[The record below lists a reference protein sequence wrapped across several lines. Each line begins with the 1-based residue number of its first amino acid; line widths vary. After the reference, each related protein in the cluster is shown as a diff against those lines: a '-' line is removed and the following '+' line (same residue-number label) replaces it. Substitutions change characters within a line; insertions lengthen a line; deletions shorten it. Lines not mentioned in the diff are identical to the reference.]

1 MPNIFQKLTKASKS
15 KQYSYTMLQG
25 VGNPTDFNTTSVLTS
40 IDKALLYW
48 AYIAIDTIAKQFF
61 SLEYSYIDKNGKEI
75 QNDSIDRFMQRPNP
89 FETAPIF
96 FYRIA
101 YQLEVTGKS
110 FIRKRDD
117 NGEVNFYI
125 LNDPTAMT
133 IVKSDD
139 GSKIIGFR
147 YRTNSGTIEY
157 NPLEIIFL
165 RYPHPF
171 LNFEG
176 YGRLQAILEDLNIQI
191 DVKRIMREIL
201 SRSVPRQAITV
212 EDYTYASKIKEVLTL
227 SRLQSSIPI
236 LPKANSIPLERTPQE
251 LQIIEINKAIRD
263 TILQEFGVPPSIVG
277 VYQDVNRANALAS
290 EQTFI
295 RNTISPRVKFIEQF
309 LNIELVKEVLNLD
322 GWLELKI
329 PYQYDEDLELKKIE
343 VYLRNGVMTINEV
356 RAIEGLAPM
365 PWGDHPILL
374 PWGGHPYMPASF
386 IPLSF
391 SGQANQK
398 TKGSIIEHNQK
409 KTIND
414 IHEKNWYSTVKS
426 MSKTEPQLVREWK
439 TIFKMQRE
447 EILSKFLGI
456 KNFYGL
462 NKQIDQFIISILN
475 GVSEER
481 EEQIRELLSELYQE
495 RTNAFAM
502 VYDLTPP
509 QVSPALINAVM
520 NRTIKIELVNEA
532 TVRELREAIQE
543 SIMEG
548 ESVDELAQRINGI
561 FDFYEEYRAVR
572 IARTELIGVSNMAS
586 LDTMMANDV
595 ESKEWFT
602 ALDELVRPSHR
613 ALHGQ
618 VRRINEKFYSPV
630 TGAELLYPGDPEAD
644 PGEVINCR
652 CIIVPA
658 EGGE

>member
-1 MPNIFQKLTKASKS
+1 MPNIFQKLTKALRG
-15 KQYSYTMLQG
+15 KQYSYTMVQG

-48 AYIAIDTIAKQFF
+48 AYIAIDMIAKQFF
-61 SLEYSYIDKNGKEI
+61 SLEYSFFDSNGKEI
-75 QNDSIDRFMQRPNP
+75 QNKDIDKFFQRPNP

-110 FIRKRDD
+110 FIRKREDD
-117 NGEVNFYI
+117 GEVNFYI

-139 GSKIIGFR
+139 GSKILKFR
-147 YRTNSGTIEY
+147 YRTSNMTIEY
-157 NPLEIIFL
+157 DPSEIIFL

-176 YGRLQAILEDLNIQI
+176 YGRLQAILEDLNLQI

-227 SRLQSSIPI
+227 SKIQNSIPI

-295 RNTISPRVKFIEQF
+295 RNTILPRVKFIEQF
-309 LNIELVKEVLNLD
+309 LNIELVREVLKLD

-329 PYQYDEDLELKKIE
+329 PYQYDEELELRKLE
-343 VYLRNGVMTINEV
+343 VYLRNGVVTINEV
-356 RAIEGLAPM
+356 RAMEGLAPM
-365 PWGDHPILL
+365 PWGDHP
-374 PWGGHPYMPASF
+374 YMPASY
-386 IPLSF
+386 IPLAF

-398 TKGSIIEHNQK
+398 TKENVFEYNQK

-414 IHEKNWYSTVKS
+414 IHEKNWYSTIKS
-426 MSKTEPQLVREWK
+426 MSKTEPHLVKEWK

-447 EILSKFLGI
+447 EILSKLLGL
-456 KNFYGL
+456 KNFYGMH
-462 NKQIDQFIISILN
+462 KQIDQFIISILN

-495 RTNAFAM
+495 RTNAFAL

-520 NRTIKIELVNEA
+520 NKTIKIDLINEA
-532 TVRELREAIQE
+532 TLRELREAIHE
-543 SIMEG
+543 SIIEG
-548 ESVDELAQRINGI
+548 ESVEELAQRINGI
-561 FDFYEEYRAVR
+561 FDFYEEFRAVR

-586 LDTMMANDV
+586 LDTMIANDV
-595 ESKEWFT
+595 EYKEWFT

-618 VRRINEKFYSPV
+618 IRRINEKFYSPV
-630 TGAELLYPGDPEAD
+630 TGSELLYPGDPDAD

-658 EGGE
+658 EGGEVNG

>member
-1 MPNIFQKLTKASKS
+1 MPNIIKRILGGLKGKS
-15 KQYSYTMLQG
+15 LPDTFTPG
-25 VGNPTDFNTTSVLTS
+25 IGNPTDFYSPVILSN

-48 AYIAIDTIAKQFF
+48 TYIAIDTIAKQFF
-61 SLEYSYIDKNGKEI
+61 SLEYSFKDRDGKDIQNNEIDKFF
-75 QNDSIDRFMQRPNP
+75 RRPNP

-101 YQLEVTGKS
+101 YQLEATGKC
-110 FIRKRDD
+110 FIRKREDD
-117 NGEVNFYI
+117 GEINFYI
-125 LNDPTAMT
+125 LSDPTAVRIM
-133 IVKSDD
+133 KSDD
-139 GSKIIGFR
+139 GSRIVGFV
-147 YRTNSGTIEY
+147 YNSTAGPIEY
-157 NPLEIIFL
+157 QPDEIIFL

-176 YGRLQAILEDLNIQI
+176 YSRLNAILEDLNLQI

-227 SRLQSSIPI
+227 SRLQNSIPI

-295 RNTISPRVKFIEQF
+295 RNAILPRVKFIEQF
-309 LNIELVKEVLNLD
+309 LNIELVREVLRLD
-322 GWLELKI
+322 GYLELSI
-329 PYQYDEDLELKKIE
+329 PYQYNEELELRKIE
-343 VYLRNGVMTINEV
+343 TYLRNGVLTINEV
-356 RAIEGLAPM
+356 RAMEGLAPT
-365 PWGDHPILL
+365 PWGD
-374 PWGGHPYMPASF
+374 HPYMPASY
-386 IPLSF
+386 IPLSYTGESRKKDF
-391 SGQANQK
+391 NPIVG
-398 TKGSIIEHNQK
+398 KGK
-409 KTIND
+409 GIND
-414 IHEKNWYSTVKS
+414 THEKNWYDTIKR
-426 MSKTEPQLVREWK
+426 MSKAEPHLIKVWRD
-439 TIFKMQRE
+439 IFKTQRE

-456 KNFYGL
+456 KNFYGMR
-462 NKQIDQFIISILN
+462 KQIDQFIISILQ

-481 EEQIRELLSELYQE
+481 DEQIREILTDLYQN
-495 RTNAFAM
+495 RANAFAIL
-502 VYDLTPP
+502 YDLTPP
-509 QVSPALINAVM
+509 QVSPSLLRAVMQKAIKIDLINEV
-520 NRTIKIELVNEA
+520 

-543 SIMEG
+543 SIIEG

-572 IARTELIGVSNMAS
+572 IARTELIGVSNMAA
-586 LDTMMANDV
+586 LDTMGANGV
-595 ESKEWFT
+595 EYKQWFT

-618 VRRINEKFYSPV
+618 IRKIYEKFYSPV
-630 TGAELLYPGDPEAD
+630 TGAELLYPGDPDAD

-652 CIIVPA
+652 CIIVPV
-658 EGGE
+658 EGEGEEA